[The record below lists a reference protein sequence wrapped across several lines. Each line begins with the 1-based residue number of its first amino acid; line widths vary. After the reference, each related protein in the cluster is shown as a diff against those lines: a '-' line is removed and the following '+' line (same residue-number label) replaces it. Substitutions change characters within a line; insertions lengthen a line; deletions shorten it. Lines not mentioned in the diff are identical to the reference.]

1 VPWEHGVLLRTPSVP
16 GYWDYNCVRVDA
28 DPGCDATALIARA
41 DELQPD
47 VGHRKVEVEDEAA
60 GARVRPGFAAA
71 GWMDERLAFMLR
83 ESPPPA
89 PHPQVEE
96 APYSDTRALRAQW
109 YADHDEDPA
118 GLEAFAAEQDTIVA
132 RRGLRAFV
140 VRRAGVPVGF
150 ASLAV
155 HEGAMEIDQL
165 YVRAEQRGTGMGR
178 ALLETALAA
187 GGQARAWIVADDEGR
202 ARALYERTG
211 FATVWRPHA
220 FIRLPEPVLS

>member
-1 VPWEHGVLLRTPSVP
+1 VP
-16 GYWDYNCVRVDA
+16 GYWDYNCVRVDD
-28 DPGCDATALIARA
+28 DPGWDAPALIARA

-47 VGHRKVEVEDEAA
+47 VQHRKVEIDDEAA

-83 ESPPPA
+83 EGPPPG
-89 PHPQVEE
+89 PHPGVEE
-96 APYSDTRALRAQW
+96 APYSDTRALRARW

-118 GLEAFAAEQDTIVA
+118 ALEAFAEAQETIVA

-140 VRRAGVPVGF
+140 VRRAGRPVGY

-165 YVRAEQRGTGMGR
+165 YVSPEQRGGGLGH

-187 GGQARAWIVADDEGR
+187 GGQERAWIVADDEGR
-202 ARALYERTG
+202 ARALYERVG
-211 FATVWRPHA
+211 FATVWRQHA
-220 FIRLPEPVLS
+220 FVRPPVS